1 MKGCSGRAVLDS
13 SMPLEIVL
21 KAVTLLL
28 REDPSSTAPHGE
40 TRCQVN
46 RSGVSGGPDLPGGSP
61 GDSDSASDYGRSF
74 RQTQRGDL
82 RLS

>member
-1 MKGCSGRAVLDS
+1 
-13 SMPLEIVL
+13 MPLEIVL
-21 KAVTLLL
+21 KAVSLLL

-46 RSGVSGGPDLPGGSP
+46 QSGVSGAPDSP
-61 GDSDSASDYGRSF
+61 GRFGPEIVTQPVTTAAVSARLSAD
-74 RQTQRGDL
+74 DL